1 MRTTL
6 KEGKKRV
13 IDEETRTKAYAT
25 LRAAIWGLADEVLS
39 FEQFAKAIQ
48 QLRDELDMKV
58 LEREQMRSNE

>member
-1 MRTTL
+1 M
-6 KEGKKRV
+6 